1 MVAPEL
7 ISWAIFLAALALI
20 LLEKLDRTI
29 VAVAGGSLM
38 VLAGTAFGFYN
49 EHLAIG
55 SIDFETLGLLF
66 GMMTLVSLLSPTGV
80 FEYLATRAAQ
90 LSRGRPVAL
99 LVLLGAVTTVLSMF
113 LDNVTTVVLIA
124 PVTILVT
131 EILGLSPAPFL
142 VSEAVLSNTGGVATL
157 IGDPPNILIGS
168 AAGLTF
174 NDFLTHSLPL
184 VAFAWVGALLLLLF
198 IFRDRLSEEPA
209 DPQVLEQLDPAEALH
224 DLGTARRVGAVL
236 GLTILLF
243 FLQARLGLS
252 SSMIALSMASLALV
266 WIRPPIEEA
275 LDGIEWSVLLFFGG
289 LFIMVGGLERSGGL
303 GFIEELILKISTAG
317 PVVTT
322 ISIVWISAI
331 ASALVDNIPITVAL
345 IPVIEHLGENGIN
358 NFPLWWAL
366 AFGAGFGGNGTIIGS
381 TANIIVV
388 QLSRRTREPIKTP
401 LWTRGGLP
409 VMILT
414 CLIASLAFLLAFP
427 LFRR

>member
-1 MVAPEL
+1 MPTPVI
-7 ISWAIFLAALALI
+7 ISWVIFLVALALI
-20 LLEKLDRTI
+20 LLEKIDRTI
-29 VAVAGGSLM
+29 VAIAGASLM
-38 VLAGTAFGFYN
+38 VLVGMAFGFYN
-49 EHLAIG
+49 EHLAVE
-55 SIDFETLGLLF
+55 SVDFETLGLLF

-90 LSRGRPVAL
+90 LSRGRPVPL
-99 LVLLGAVTTVLSMF
+99 LVLLGVVTTVLSMF
-113 LDNVTTVVLIA
+113 LDNVTTVVLLA

-142 VSEAVLSNTGGVATL
+142 LAEAMLSNTGGVATL

-168 AAGLTF
+168 AADLTF

-184 VAFAWVGALLLLLF
+184 VAFAWLGTLLLLLF
-198 IFRDRLSEEPA
+198 IFRDRLSVEPA
-209 DPQVLEQLDPAEALH
+209 DPQVLEQLDPSEALH
-224 DLGTARRVGAVL
+224 DLGTAKRVGVVL

-266 WIRPPIEEA
+266 WLRPRVEEA
-275 LDGIEWSVLLFFGG
+275 LDRIEWSVLLFFGG

-303 GFIEELILKISTAG
+303 EFIEELILLISSSG
-317 PVVTT
+317 PVVTS

-388 QLSRRTREPIKTP
+388 QLSRKTREPIQSP
-401 LWTRGGLP
+401 FWLRAGLP

-427 LFRR
+427 LFTR